1 MSIVRNLTTFK
12 MGSVVDLFEGVSIW
26 LMLALVTTTLISM
39 VVFYKVHSLVTRF
52 WWTPL
57 KLRKTMEQQ
66 GWKGPKFS
74 IFVGNMPE
82 IFKFRK
88 GELSKDLGIRNFD
101 IMSRVHPQ
109 YVLFSKKYGK
119 SNIDPHKCK
128 GLFGQSFFYF
138 VFTSTYK
145 KLSLTYFIGHELI
158 IIFFLM
164 YGISFHFIL
173 VFVLWAS
180 LPIQVHILKILCI
193 S

>member
-1 MSIVRNLTTFK
+1 MNLSYMHPKIPSTIKAWHKYGQRYDTSMRKNCQWKLDNFFYHYAPTSSWVLKGLVQTMSIVRNLNTFK

-39 VVFYKVHSLVTRF
+39 VVFYEVHSLVTKF

-101 IMSRVHPQ
+101 IMSQVYPQ

-119 SNIDPHKCK
+119 SNHWP
-128 GLFGQSFFYF
+128 S
-138 VFTSTYK
+138 
-145 KLSLTYFIGHELI
+145 
-158 IIFFLM
+158 
-164 YGISFHFIL
+164 
-173 VFVLWAS
+173 
-180 LPIQVHILKILCI
+180 
-193 S
+193 